1 MLWKCLLY
9 IINATNEDNSIT
21 INEKVELLCLISLYD
36 WCNVKWSNT
45 LIRENIKNIKTKLYV
60 LIIIIFYLFSLYLYK

>member
-1 MLWKCLLY
+1 MLWKCLLC